1 MSLPRQLRQT
11 IIQNFDLEE
20 LKNICFDLSFNYDD
34 LPGDRLSSKVNALII
49 VAYKM
54 GKLDSLHQYL
64 TADRPGT
71 VWPTLDQ
78 IEAFE
83 WDDIADSIELP
94 QNIVNNINNI
104 QSGGVQ
110 NQGDVAIGEDQVAGN
125 KIVQNIVNNYAA
137 GDLGNITPML
147 AKIRDQFS
155 YIQIFYFAGTGAL
168 SFLALSMILSDWG
181 NGLGRGSHGVVV
193 LVILLFLSF
202 GAIPGAAYGFVISYF
217 GTKIYRE
224 KFNVQF
230 LLLNMALFGISFML
244 IPLTRTRILRDA
256 VEGLIVGAAFGFCMV
271 VPWWLRSVND
281 RFARVLITILLCV
294 SVSFCLDLA
303 FDLPVTS
310 LTNPTEGNEWA
321 PVNNSI
327 IAWIIFGGSLSFYYA
342 IWPHDLAQVF
352 ALEDDES

>member
-34 LPGDRLSSKVNALII
+34 LPGDRLSSKVNALLI

-54 GKLDSLHQYL
+54 GKLDKLHQYL
-64 TADRPGT
+64 TIDRPEAA
-71 VWPTLDQ
+71 WPTHDQ
-78 IEAFE
+78 IQDFK

-94 QNIVNNINNI
+94 QTIINNINNV

-110 NQGDVAIGEDQVAGN
+110 NQGDVIAKDQVAGN
-125 KIVQNIVNNYAA
+125 KIVQNIVNNYSTGEI
-137 GDLGNITPML
+137 GDITPML
-147 AKIRDQFS
+147 AKIRNQFS

-181 NGLGRGSHGVVV
+181 NSLGQGSRSLLV
-193 LVILLFLSF
+193 LIILLYLSF

-217 GTKIYRE
+217 GSTIYRE

-244 IPLTRTRILRDA
+244 IPLTRSRDLREAIL
-256 VEGLIVGAAFGFCMV
+256 GFIVGAAFGFCLV
-271 VPWWLRSVND
+271 LPWWLRSVND
-281 RFARVLITILLCV
+281 RFSRVLITVILCV
-294 SVSFCLDLA
+294 SISFWLDYFLG
-303 FDLPVTS
+303 FPVTS
-310 LTNPTEGNEWA
+310 LANPTQGNEFA
-321 PVNNSI
+321 PVNNAVIS
-327 IAWIIFGGSLSFYYA
+327 WIIFGGSLSFYYA
-342 IWPHDLAQVF
+342 IWPHDLAQIF
-352 ALEDDES
+352 KLREDDK